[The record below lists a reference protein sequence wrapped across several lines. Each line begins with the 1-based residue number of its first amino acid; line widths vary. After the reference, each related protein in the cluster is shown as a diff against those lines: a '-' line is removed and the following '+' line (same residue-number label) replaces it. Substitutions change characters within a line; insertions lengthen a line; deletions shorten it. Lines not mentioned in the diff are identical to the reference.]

1 MIRRWLALWTAVL
14 LVIVAIVQAP
24 IAASSGALPAPSR
37 QATPPV
43 PIFAPKIA
51 PPSVAPTSCT
61 GFVPPPMDLSHLKGD
76 RMPDGVGVQSL
87 LPRFDWR
94 ELGVVSPVKN
104 QGNCGSCY
112 SFGAIAAIESKVAID
127 GGGITDFS
135 ENNAKECNW
144 EAQAGWGTG
153 SCGGGNSWMM
163 THLFSILGTALESCD
178 PYVAADV
185 ACSTGC
191 PYQTTV
197 LGWGLVS
204 GGGGG
209 ELGLLGASAVPD
221 TSVLKAYLQTYGPL
235 MVSMYAG
242 DSLNRQWENE
252 LKGYEGAK
260 TLYYPGTQQP
270 NHAVLLVGWDDGL
283 SHAGGTG
290 GWIVKNSWGTNWG
303 GTCGYGSERG
313 YFKIAYGSAS
323 IGSNA
328 SFFYALQDYDPSG
341 NIMYYDE
348 AGWNQA
354 VGYDDTT
361 AWGLSKFFPPK
372 DTWVTRIEFWTTDVT
387 TDVDVY
393 IYNGFSGHALSDLL
407 FERHNLS
414 FAEAGYHSVL
424 LDTPLR
430 VTQGND
436 VIAVVKFTNSEY
448 GLPVAVDIRGATELQ
463 RTYISPVGASGTWA
477 DLGTGGADAAIRL
490 RTSDSDGAT
499 PTPTAT
505 LDPSGYNV
513 YLPVLLRNY
522 DPDQLLQNRGFDT
535 GTWTPWDTYG
545 SPELTDQVYRSAS
558 YSARLA
564 GRNDVDSDY
573 VVQAVMVPSDASV
586 VTVDFWYRV
595 SGNDA
600 SSPEDYMCAE
610 ILDSQGA
617 TVLVP
622 LFCYELYLVDPQ
634 EQWLNFRRVISGT
647 ELAPLLGQTVL
658 MSFQGWTNA
667 TNPSTIWVDDVS
679 FHVTGAGS

>member
-1 MIRRWLALWTAVL
+1 MTHRWLALWTAIL
-14 LVIVAIVQAP
+14 LVVMAIVQAP
-24 IAASSGALPAPSR
+24 IAASSGTLPEPSR

-43 PIFAPKIA
+43 PIFAPEIA
-51 PPSVAPTSCT
+51 TPSVAPPSGT

-76 RMPDGVGVQSL
+76 RMPNGVGIQSL

-94 ELGVVSPVKN
+94 ELGVVSPVKD

-112 SFGAIAAIESKVAID
+112 SFAAIAAIESKVAIE
-127 GGGITDFS
+127 GGGLLDLS

-144 EAQAGWGTG
+144 EEQAGWGTG
-153 SCGGGNSWMM
+153 SCSGGNSWMM
-163 THLFSILGTALESCD
+163 TNLFSILGTALESCD

-204 GGGGG
+204 AGGGGQ
-209 ELGLLGASAVPD
+209 LGLLGASAVPD

-252 LKGYEGAK
+252 LIGYEGAK

-283 SHAGGTG
+283 SHAGGMG

-323 IGSNA
+323 IGSSS

-341 NIMYYDE
+341 DIMYYDE
-348 AGWNQA
+348 AGFNQP

-361 AWGLSKFFPPK
+361 AWGLSKFYPPK

-393 IYNGFSGHALSDLL
+393 IYNRFSGNALSDLL

-414 FAEAGYHSVL
+414 FAEAGYHSVP

-448 GLPVAVDIRGATELQ
+448 GYPVAVDVRGAAESQ
-463 RTYISPVGASGTWA
+463 RTYISPSGASGTWD
-477 DLGTGGADAAIRL
+477 DLGPGNADAAIRL
-490 RTSDSDGAT
+490 RTSDSDSAT

-505 LDPSGYNV
+505 IDPSGYSV

-522 DPDQLLQNRGFDT
+522 DPGQLLQNRGFDT
-535 GTWTPWDTYG
+535 GTWTPWDTFG
-545 SPELTDQVYRSAS
+545 SPELTDQVYRSAG

-573 VVQAVMVPSDASV
+573 VVQAVMVPSDATD

-600 SSPEDYMCAE
+600 SSPQDYMCAE

-658 MSFQGWTNA
+658 VSFQGWTNA

-679 FHVTGAGS
+679 FHVTRSGL

>member
-76 RMPDGVGVQSL
+76 RMPDGVGIQSL

-221 TSVLKAYLQTYGPL
+221 TSVLRAYLQTYGPL

-270 NHAVLLVGWDDGL
+270 NHAVLLVGWDDSL

-290 GWIVKNSWGTNWG
+290 GWIVKNSWGTDWG

-341 NIMYYDE
+341 DIMYYDE
-348 AGWNQA
+348 AGWNLTA
-354 VGYDDTT
+354 GWGDTT
-361 AWGLSKFFPPK
+361 AWGLSKFYPPR

-393 IYNGFSGHALSDLL
+393 IYNGFSGNALSDLL
-407 FERHNLS
+407 FERQNLS
-414 FAEAGYHSVL
+414 FAEAGYHSVP

-545 SPELTDQVYRSAS
+545 SPELTDQVYRSAG